1 MLEKYVKTIPDH
13 RRPQGLRYDLHGII
27 ISVIL
32 ACMSDGYSYRRIHSF
47 IKIHFTK
54 LRKLLNLSW
63 KNPPSYRGLHAI
75 ISGIS
80 VTELEQAFRK
90 YSTELY
96 YSASKIFLRILRINI
111 LDQST
116 IKHIIIVILSNL
128 K

>member
-54 LRKLLNLSW
+54 LRKLLNLS
-63 KNPPSYRGLHAI
+63 
-75 ISGIS
+75 
-80 VTELEQAFRK
+80 
-90 YSTELY
+90 
-96 YSASKIFLRILRINI
+96 
-111 LDQST
+111 
-116 IKHIIIVILSNL
+116 
-128 K
+128 